1 MKKENFV
8 KISAFSLIELSI
20 VLIIIGFLMASVTGG
35 QSLIASAKLKA
46 FINEVNEYKKAAT
59 IFYSTKQRLPDDKE
73 NRGKFLINGDNT
85 MFHEPFQ
92 EFYKTGILDFD
103 AKECDGE
110 YECNGVNIPK
120 SKVFKRGAFMFV
132 TEYFDEDSNYLAFK
146 FYYSETPEADQ
157 VSPKIAERID
167 QMLDDGIPNDGDVRA
182 YLSDCWDFECD
193 SYNGDVGGVS
203 NIYFKLNI

>member
-35 QSLIASAKLKA
+35 QSLIASAKLRA

-59 IFYSTKQRLPDDKE
+59 IFYSTKQRLPGDKE

-92 EFYKTGILDFD
+92 ELYKTGILDFD

-110 YECNGVNIPK
+110 DECNGVSVYICSLSLFLYFGNDSSSLIISFK
-120 SKVFKRGAFMFV
+120 S
-132 TEYFDEDSNYLAFK
+132 NN
-146 FYYSETPEADQ
+146 P
-157 VSPKIAERID
+157 SP
-167 QMLDDGIPNDGDVRA
+167 
-182 YLSDCWDFECD
+182 F
-193 SYNGDVGGVS
+193 
-203 NIYFKLNI
+203 F